1 MSTGHDPRA
10 SSVAPPLTTQGE
22 VTDHGHQQPRSRIP
36 RFASLRRAGLLRPLF
51 ILIVAWFFLSP
62 IVRLFFLSFQGKGG
76 PTLGNYGAVLG
87 DPSTWDA
94 VGDTLYVAIG
104 STIIATVL
112 GVYVAW
118 LVGYSDIRGK
128 RLMQPLLVAPF
139 VLPPYVVTIAWAQ
152 AFLPSGLAS
161 NFLRLF
167 GASFNIYSRTG
178 IALVLGIT
186 HFPIVYLLTL
196 SVMRRIPRELEQASR
211 AGGAG
216 RFTTFRR
223 VTLVLAMP
231 GIAGGALLSF
241 LTGLDNFGVPAV
253 LGIPAHVTVLST
265 EIYQQVIGFG
275 PSAFNRAGALAV
287 LLTVIALGGTGI
299 QLLLLRRSRHIENA
313 HPDTAPR
320 VYLHGSRPVI
330 GFLTWLVL
338 LAVNAVPVVSMAMT
352 SLSKAYGVPFS
363 LSTATVKNFRF
374 LVDDTSFRGALATS
388 GKLAVATAV
397 ICLVLGTAIAY
408 IRVRRPSPVTKSL
421 DGVVGLPY
429 AMPGIVLALAII
441 FAWIQ
446 PLPGWK
452 PGVYGTWLIIL
463 IAYVARFT
471 FYQVRGSVAALSQVD
486 PAVEEAARASGAKP
500 WVVWR
505 RVVIPLILGGTLSGA
520 GLVLLTSLTE
530 LTVSSLLYSAGSKTV
545 GVVIFSYDQGGFTT
559 LSTAASTI
567 VVLVF
572 VVATVF
578 GYAAKLLWRVRERH

>member
-1 MSTGHDPRA
+1 MTPRT
-10 SSVAPPLTTQGE
+10 SSVAPTQFVPGE
-22 VTDHGHQQPRSRIP
+22 ATGAGRQPPRSLLVRV
-36 RFASLRRAGLLRPLF
+36 ASLRRAGALRALF
-51 ILIVAWFFLSP
+51 ILVVAWFFLSP
-62 IVRLFFLSFQGKGG
+62 IVRLFILSFQSKTGA
-76 PTLGNYGAVLG
+76 TLGNYRAVLG
-87 DPSTWDA
+87 DSSTWDA
-94 VGDTLYVAIG
+94 VGNTLYVAIG

-112 GVYVAW
+112 GVYAAW

-128 RLMQPLLVAPF
+128 QLMQPFLVAPF

-152 AFLPSGLAS
+152 AFLPGGLAAK
-161 NFLRLF
+161 FLGLF

-178 IALVLGIT
+178 IAFVLGIT

-216 RFTTFRR
+216 RLTTFRR

-265 EIYQQVIGFG
+265 DIYQQVIGFG
-275 PSAFNRAGALAV
+275 PSAFNRASALAV
-287 LLTVIALGGTGI
+287 LLTVIALGGTGV
-299 QLLLLRRSRHIENA
+299 QLLMLRRSRHIENA

-320 VYLHGSRPVI
+320 VFLRGSRPVI
-330 GFLTWLVL
+330 GLVTWLVL

-352 SLSKAYGVPFS
+352 SLIKAYGVPFS
-363 LSTATVKNFRF
+363 LDTATTKNFRF
-374 LVDDTSFRGALATS
+374 LFHDASFRGALVTS
-388 GKLAVATAV
+388 GKLAVATAAV
-397 ICLVLGTAIAY
+397 CLVLGTAIAY
-408 IRVRRPSPVTKSL
+408 IRVRRPSRVTKSL

-429 AMPGIVLALAII
+429 AMPGIVLALAVI
-441 FAWIQ
+441 FAWVQ
-446 PLPGWK
+446 PLPGWR

-471 FYQVRGSVAALSQVD
+471 FYQVRGSAAALSQVD
-486 PAVEEAARASGAKP
+486 PAVEEAARASGARP

-505 RVVIPLILGGTLSGA
+505 RVVIPLIVGGTLSGA
-520 GLVLLTSLTE
+520 GLVLLTALTE
-530 LTVSSLLYSAGSKTV
+530 LTVSSILYSAGSKTV
-545 GVVIFSYDQGGFTT
+545 GVVIFSYDQGGYTT
-559 LSTAASTI
+559 LSTAAAMM

-572 VVATVF
+572 VVAALV
-578 GYAAKLLWRVRERH
+578 GYAAKLLWHLREGHG